1 MRYYDDQPNHRL
13 NLAAIDGY
21 FRDMSLNTPPITYS
35 LQGYPGGGWDHPQF
49 ENIHL
54 YYNQGTKKLK
64 DNFDDLIK
72 FDRAVPPTID
82 RQKWTASLTPTA
94 YDFGIIKVGD
104 YILGAP
110 GSSSKRFYDQGL
122 NPNVAPTLQIG
133 RVTRKE
139 KGIVYLDDVGLNVFT
154 ESGYD
159 ALYISRI
166 KY

>member
-1 MRYYDDQPNHRL
+1 
-13 NLAAIDGY
+13 
-21 FRDMSLNTPPITYS
+21 
-35 LQGYPGGGWDHPQF
+35 
-49 ENIHL
+49 
-54 YYNQGTKKLK
+54 
-64 DNFDDLIK
+64 
-72 FDRAVPPTID
+72 
-82 RQKWTASLTPTA
+82 
-94 YDFGIIKVGD
+94 VGD

-166 KY
+166 K